1 MRDLCVGEQDK
12 LANMPTVFTA
22 YSGDSA
28 LSVGLLA
35 AHLYYRALLI
45 VPSLIR
51 SWLSECRDRQ
61 LLNRVSTY
69 TATHFSPAIIR
80 TELTEVK
87 DPDAAAELADE
98 NLTIKVA
105 NAVNEV
111 TASYA
116 VDEYKLGLTVKL
128 PSDYPLHGIEIRDNK
143 PVGVPEDRWRAWM
156 LGIQQIISYRVRPL
170 SFPVGGTHVAG
181 RVGASR
187 TD

>member
-1 MRDLCVGEQDK
+1 M
-12 LANMPTVFTA
+12 
-22 YSGDSA
+22 
-28 LSVGLLA
+28 SVSLLA

-69 TATHFSPAIIR
+69 TAAHFSPAIIR

-98 NLTIKVA
+98 NLSIKVA

-116 VDEYKLGLTVKL
+116 VDEYQLGLTVKL

-143 PVGVPEDRWRAWM
+143 PVGVPEDRWRAWV
-156 LGIQQIISYRVRPL
+156 LGVQQIMLYRVRAPSPKIS
-170 SFPVGGTHVAG
+170 SFAHAHTPH
-181 RVGASR
+181 RVEASPM
-187 TD
+187 D